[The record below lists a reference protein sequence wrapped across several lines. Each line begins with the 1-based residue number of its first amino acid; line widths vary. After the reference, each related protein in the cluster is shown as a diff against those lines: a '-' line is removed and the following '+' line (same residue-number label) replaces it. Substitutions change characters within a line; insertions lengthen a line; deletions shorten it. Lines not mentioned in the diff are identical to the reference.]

1 MNCKRIIQSLENN
14 RYKVSSFETSTAAAD
29 YIAENVKGFTVGFGD
44 SVTLATMNLAERLSE
59 HNSVIDPANYTGL
72 DFNKIAVKTLTTDV
86 YITSVNA
93 AAETGELVNIDGAGN
108 RVAGSLYGHQKV
120 YFVFGTNKI
129 APTLDKAIWRAR
141 NIAAPQNAK
150 RLGYKTPC
158 AVKGD
163 RCYEC
168 SSPNRICNTLNIY
181 LKNME
186 DGAGEVIIIDENL
199 GL

>member
-1 MNCKRIIQSLENN
+1 MNCKNIIQSLEHN
-14 RYKVSSFETSTAAAD
+14 RYKVSYFETSNAAAE

-44 SVTLATMNLAERLSE
+44 SLTLSTMNLAERLSA
-59 HNSVIDPANYTGL
+59 HNTVIDPANYSGL
-72 DFNKIAVKTLTTDV
+72 AFKEIALKTLTTDV

-129 APTLDKAIWRAR
+129 EPTLDKAIWRAR
-141 NIAAPQNAK
+141 NIAAPQNAN
-150 RLGYKTPC
+150 RLAYKTPC

-163 RCYEC
+163 RCYDC
-168 SSPNRICNTLNIY
+168 SSPHRICNTLNIY

-186 DGAGEVIIIDENL
+186 DGAGEVIIIDEDL

>member
-1 MNCKRIIQSLENN
+1 MNCEKIIQSLKHN
-14 RYKVSSFETSTAAAD
+14 RYKVSCFETATAAAD
-29 YIAENVKGFTVGFGD
+29 YIVRSVKNTTVGFGD
-44 SVTLATMNLAERLSE
+44 SLTLEKMNLAQRLSE
-59 HNSVIDPANYTGL
+59 HNTVLDPAGHVDL
-72 DFNKIAVKTLTTDV
+72 DFYEVAVKTLTTDV

-108 RVAGSLYGHQKV
+108 RVAGSLYGHKKV
-120 YFVFGTNKI
+120 YFVFSTNKI
-129 APTLDKAIWRAR
+129 EPTLDKAILRAR

-150 RLGYKTPC
+150 RLNYKTPC

-163 RCYEC
+163 RCYDC

-186 DGAGEVIIIDENL
+186 DGAGEVIIVNEDL

>member
-1 MNCKRIIQSLENN
+1 MDCNRIIKSLEHN
-14 RYKVSSFETSTAAAD
+14 RYKVSYFETSTAAAE

-44 SVTLATMNLAERLSE
+44 SVTLATMNLAERLSA
-59 HNSVIDPANYTGL
+59 HNAVIDPANYTGVA
-72 DFNKIAVKTLTTDV
+72 FSEIALKTLTTDV

-129 APTLDKAIWRAR
+129 EPTLDKAIWRAR

-150 RLGYKTPC
+150 RLDYKTPC

-163 RCYEC
+163 RCYDC
-168 SSPNRICNTLNIY
+168 SSPHRICNTLNIY